1 MHAAGRRRYD
11 FHTDILQRDA
21 VARVRSQYGTCL
33 LPVAFPDGCPT
44 HPSYPA
50 AHATN
55 AGACATILKAF
66 FDADYLLPHPV
77 EATADGSA
85 LEPWRGAGLTL
96 GNEIDKLAGN
106 IALGRDAAGVHYRS
120 DSVRGLF
127 VGEQQAL
134 GLLRDYSRTYNEHF
148 DGFIVRKFNGGRLK
162 IASGE
167 IRPL

>member
-1 MHAAGRRRYD
+1 MPPGGDNTISTPTSSSAMPSDGFCHNMGHAY
-11 FHTDILQRDA
+11 
-21 VARVRSQYGTCL
+21 C
-33 LPVAFPDGCPT
+33 PVVFPEGCPT
-44 HPSYPA
+44 HPSYPS
-50 AHATN
+50 AHACN

-66 FDADYLLPHPV
+66 FDADYALPRPV

-85 LEPWRGAGLTL
+85 LESWRGASLTL
-96 GNEIDKLAGN
+96 GKEIDKLASN

-148 DGFIVRKFNGGRLK
+148 DGFIVRKFNGDRVKVMG
-162 IASGE
+162 GQVW
-167 IRPL
+167 PL